1 MTKKPNIGLTSS
13 RRQLLKSAAAATGIS
28 ILGAPFVSRLGF
40 AATQLAGKKIGYSM
54 SFSTIEWLVAQR
66 RGVTETSEKYGFDL
80 SVADAA
86 DKPAKQ
92 VQDLEDFVTRGMDLI
107 IVSTYYAEAIT
118 PAIKEINKA
127 KIPIVV
133 LSSSLVGDAD
143 WTCRLAT
150 DNLATAKGAGQYYV
164 QKLNGK
170 GNVVLMEGK
179 TGSVVNQE
187 RSRGWREEVEK
198 GGLKIVGHA
207 VANYERAQALR
218 KMEDILQGQREVD
231 GVYCNNDDM
240 ALGVAQAAREA
251 GRLKDM
257 MITGYDGIQ
266 AEVMAAIHR
275 GDIHGTWQYMPM
287 GVEGVEV
294 AAKILQGESVPKQVL
309 FNSPFITKENV
320 TEIWDAS
327 TNQMKPFKSQLKV

>member
-1 MTKKPNIGLTSS
+1 MTTDGSPKLS
-13 RRQLLKSAAAATGIS
+13 RRRLLETGVAAAGLSLI
-28 ILGAPFVSRLGF
+28 GAPFVSRSGV

-66 RGVTETSEKYGFDL
+66 RGVTETSAKYGL
-80 SVADAA
+80 SVSVADAA

-127 KIPIVV
+127 KIPLVV
-133 LSSSLVGDAD
+133 LSSSLVGEAE

-150 DNLATAKGAGQYYV
+150 DNLGTARSAGQFYV
-164 QKLNGK
+164 KKLNGK
-170 GNVVLMEGK
+170 GNVVLIEGK
-179 TGSVVNQE
+179 TGSMVNQE

-218 KMEDILQGQREVD
+218 KTEDILQSQRQVD
-231 GVYCNNDDM
+231 AIYCNNDDM
-240 ALGVAQAAREA
+240 ALGAMQAAREA

-266 AEVMAAIHR
+266 PEVMAAIHR
-275 GDIHGTWQYMPM
+275 GDIYGTWQYMPM

-294 AAKILQGESVPKQVL
+294 AARILQGGSVPKQIL

-320 TEIWDAS
+320 TDIWDAS
-327 TNQMKPFKSQLKV
+327 TNQMKPFQSQLKL